1 MIPDYYTGVKVIT
14 QRNEMRFGVEEDMND
29 ICKQLQDINAG
40 DASVLVLTQV
50 MRVNELMPAKR
61 VLISIA
67 PQHCTQIEF
76 WQARS
81 HDPDDLFDGI
91 GLTN

>member
-1 MIPDYYTGVKVIT
+1 MILDYYTGVKVIT
-14 QRNEMRFGVEEDMND
+14 QRDERQFGVEEDMSD
-29 ICKQLQDINAG
+29 ICKQLEDINAG
-40 DASVLVLTQV
+40 DASILLLTQV

-67 PQHCTQIEF
+67 PQYCTQIEF
-76 WQARS
+76 WQVKP

-91 GLTN
+91 GLTD